1 VITSGIILYRESD
14 WVIDMENIMECQR
27 RFTRVQG
34 HSASCI
40 LVNSDG
46 RSYQATLE
54 NISIGGALIKIREG
68 APNSLNIGDECTV
81 TLCNGTGPLPS
92 HYTCNVVWYN
102 SGRLGI
108 QFITQQGTS

>member
-1 VITSGIILYRESD
+1 
-14 WVIDMENIMECQR
+14 MKNIMECQR
-27 RFTRVQG
+27 RFTRAQG

-46 RSYQATLE
+46 RSCQATLE

-68 APNSLNIGDECTV
+68 APTGLNIGDECTV
-81 TLCNGTGPLPS
+81 TLCNVAGPLDS
-92 HYTCNVVWYN
+92 RYTCEVVWYD

-108 QFITQQGTS
+108 QFITQ